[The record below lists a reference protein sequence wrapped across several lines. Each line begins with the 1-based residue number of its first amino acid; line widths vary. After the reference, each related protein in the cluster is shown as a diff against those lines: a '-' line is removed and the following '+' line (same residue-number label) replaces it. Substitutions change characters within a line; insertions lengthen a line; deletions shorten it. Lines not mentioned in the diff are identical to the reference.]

1 MKAFGVQYTVA
12 GYSTPEAVVQ
22 GWMNSQGHKANILS
36 TNYSKIGV
44 GFAASGSMRYYW
56 TQWFTN

>member
-1 MKAFGVQYTVA
+1 MKAFGVQYTAA

-44 GFAASGSMRYYW
+44 GFRRRWQHALLLDPVVY
-56 TQWFTN
+56 